1 MKGGRGPE
9 GRRGGEESLRGVIQ
23 GEALQCGLWV
33 ESGMMN
39 GYGWWEK
46 NQNSL
51 FFSNFHYFVL
61 YLCTSDVVLPI
72 QYTKSPCPSE
82 CGIQEHCQLWHK
94 QL

>member
-1 MKGGRGPE
+1 MKGGRRPE

-39 GYGWWEK
+39 GYDWWEK

-51 FFSNFHYFVL
+51 FSVIFTIL
-61 YLCTSDVVLPI
+61 YCTCVPVM
-72 QYTKSPCPSE
+72 
-82 CGIQEHCQLWHK
+82 
-94 QL
+94 